1 MEHILDKTGLS
12 YLWGKIKG
20 KFALKTDV
28 DDAVDALVSRGESL
42 VVNGNGILGDNTNF
56 SALVFDPTECDS
68 SVGSF
73 KCVGS
78 KSPHTDE
85 FFPVN
90 PSLYYKV
97 SVNAKTLLG
106 TGRLYVFLN
115 FYDADKAIISSSQT
129 MWSEETCTELT
140 QDLKAGDTVV
150 HCADLSGWNN
160 GRDKRYFG
168 ITFWNYTNAK
178 GYTYP
183 PYTYSRKCFSSLYN
197 SADDVDAEN
206 GTIAL
211 KTAWTGNTIPAG
223 TKISRYESGGTYRYI
238 ISNKTVPSNWTH
250 YSGVYMGVD
259 LSGMNVMTKFPPGV
273 AYANVGFLINYQ
285 TPNDTTWLTNVNV
298 ASCAGNADIPKEHHL
313 GLFSTLTTL
322 RAAYPSPVA
331 GDWALVGDTT
341 PFAVYKCT
349 TAGTWTDTGGTYD
362 GGTIDL
368 ADYVTKTEFDELD
381 ATVNGGTAETVAT
394 TTWTSGICISGKTGN
409 EFTMNRYYEA
419 SDFIQIPNGVES
431 IRLLALVIRPGA
443 SFNDSVGLAF
453 YDSEQTYIS
462 GITREEYDHGGTSVA
477 GMTERTYNVPEGARF
492 LRTTCMT
499 SQEGNWYCYLKSSI
513 GGGLVGR
520 MNAAELKI
528 DSALPASTIWSG
540 TQSQYDALTAE
551 QKASVIAF
559 IEENE

>member
-1 MEHILDKTGLS
+1 MKNVLDKAGLT

-20 KFALKTDV
+20 MFALKTDV

-68 SVGSF
+68 SAGSF

-78 KSPHTDE
+78 KNPSTDE

-90 PSLYYKV
+90 PALYYKV
-97 SVNAKTLLG
+97 SVSAKTLLG

-115 FYDADKAIISSSQT
+115 FYDSDKRNITASHT
-129 MWSEETCTELT
+129 MWSEGGCTELT
-140 QDLKAGDTVV
+140 QDLKVGDTVV
-150 HCADLSGWNN
+150 HCADLSGWNAVN
-160 GRDKRYFG
+160 TRYFG

-183 PYTYSRKCFSSLYN
+183 PYTYTRNCFSSLYN
-197 SADDVDAEN
+197 SADDVDVEN

-238 ISNKTVPSNWTH
+238 ISSKVVPANWTH
-250 YSGVYMGVD
+250 YSGVYTGVD
-259 LSGMNVMTKFPPGV
+259 SSGRNVLTKFPPGV

-285 TPNDTTWLTNVNV
+285 TPSDTTWLTNVNV
-298 ASCAGNADIPKEHHL
+298 TSCAGNADIPKEHHL
-313 GLFSTLTTL
+313 GLFSTITTL
-322 RAAYPSPVA
+322 RAAYPTPEV

-341 PFAVYKCT
+341 PFAIYRCS
-349 TAGTWTDTGGTYD
+349 TAGTWTDTGQTYD

-381 ATVNGGTAETVAT
+381 ATVNGGTTETAVT
-394 TTWTSGICISGKTGN
+394 TTWTSDIGISGVTGD
-409 EFTMNRYYEA
+409 ELSMNRYYGA

-431 IRLLALVIRPGA
+431 IRLLTLVIRPGA
-443 SFNDSVGLAF
+443 SFNNSVGLAF
-453 YDSEQTYIS
+453 YDSNQTFIS
-462 GITREEYDHGGTSVA
+462 GIVREEYDHGGTSVA
-477 GMTERTYNVPEGARF
+477 GMVERTYNVPEGARF

-499 SQEGNWYCYLKSSI
+499 SQEGNWYCYLKSST
-513 GGGLVGR
+513 GGGLVER
-520 MNAAELKI
+520 MNTAELNI
-528 DSALPASTIWSG
+528 DSALKRAEIWSG
-540 TQSQYDALTAE
+540 TQAQYDALSATE
-551 QKASVIAF
+551 KAAVIAF
-559 IEENE
+559 IEEE